1 MKSII
6 STIAGASLLAM
17 VLVSCHKEGALNL
30 TTPPP
35 GLGGSPVDIVNN
47 PIDKWVYDTLTVPY
61 NITVKYKYEPWE
73 LALDRTLIPPDT
85 SKVIPQLS
93 AINTICW
100 QPYTDQTGSRAFVSK
115 FSPKTFVLVGSWQYD
130 YNGTIT
136 LGQAEGGSKI
146 TLYGLNFFSRLKKDS
161 AIVKQGVHTIHHE
174 FGHILHQNVMY
185 PADYK
190 TITGGYTATWFNT
203 TDAAA
208 RKLGFITA
216 YSMAG
221 PDEDFVEMI
230 AVMLTEGSGGYA
242 TLLAS
247 AGSTTSV
254 GYLALKAKEAKVV
267 NYFKTIWGIDFYAL
281 QTKTRTSFVNFLQ

>member
-1 MKSII
+1 MKALNSII
-6 STIAGASLLAM
+6 LSVLFATVAM
-17 VLVSCHKEGALNL
+17 VSCKKEKPLNL

-35 GLGGSPVDIVNN
+35 GLGGDPVDIVNN
-47 PIDKWVYDTLTVPY
+47 PIDKWIYDSLTVPY
-61 NITVKYKYEPWE
+61 NISVKYKFEPWE
-73 LALDRTLIPPDT
+73 VAIDRTLIPPDT
-85 SKVIPQLS
+85 SKIIPQLS
-93 AINTICW
+93 AINNICW
-100 QPYTDQTGSRAFVSK
+100 QPYTDQTGSKTFVAK
-115 FSPKTFVLVGSWQYD
+115 YSPKNFVLVGSWQYD

-146 TLYGLNFFSRLKKDS
+146 SLFGLNFFSRLKKDS

-174 FGHILHQNVMY
+174 FAHILHQNVMY

-190 TITGGYTATWFNT
+190 SITGGYTATWFNT

-230 AVMLTEGSGGYA
+230 AVLLTEGPGGYA
-242 TLLAS
+242 TMLKD
-247 AGSTTSV
+247 AGAATSV
-254 GYLALKAKEAKVV
+254 GYLAIKAKEAKVV

-281 QTKTRTSFVNFLQ
+281 QTKTRAAFVGFLQ